1 MKHGN
6 LQYIKHVDFYFGGWG
21 NILQVNKYFI
31 QRFGQLE
38 FLISKMKEEGI
49 TTEEAQL
56 NHLGG
61 QFIIA

>member
-1 MKHGN
+1 M
-6 LQYIKHVDFYFGGWG
+6 
-21 NILQVNKYFI
+21 